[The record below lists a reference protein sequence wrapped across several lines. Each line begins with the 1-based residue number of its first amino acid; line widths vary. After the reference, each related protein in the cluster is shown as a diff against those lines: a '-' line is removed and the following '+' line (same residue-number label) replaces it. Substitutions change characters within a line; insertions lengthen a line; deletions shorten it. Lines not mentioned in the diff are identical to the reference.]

1 MISQIK
7 QTVQKDIKALKR
19 KYMILK
25 IKWIFLFVLPIL
37 IIVLAYQVS
46 KQYLR
51 IRIKELNA

>member
-25 IKWIFLFVLPIL
+25 IKWFFLFILPIL